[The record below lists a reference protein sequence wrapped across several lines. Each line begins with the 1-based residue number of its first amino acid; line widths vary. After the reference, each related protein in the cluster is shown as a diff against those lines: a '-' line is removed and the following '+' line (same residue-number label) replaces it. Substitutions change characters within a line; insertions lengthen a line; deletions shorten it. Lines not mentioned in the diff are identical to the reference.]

1 MRVGI
6 ELVSCLSL
14 GVSALGAAQSNVP
27 WPVIPKPQSVAST
40 NGPVY
45 VYSSSV
51 RKGLS
56 SDFANNSANSDS
68 ALVFQSIGD
77 TYTRK
82 YLQSLVEDWFLLY
95 CVMEL

>member
-6 ELVSCLSL
+6 ELVSCLFL
-14 GVSALGAAQSNVP
+14 GVGALGAAQNNVP
-27 WPVIPKPQSVAST
+27 WPAIPKPQGVAST
-40 NGPVY
+40 NSPVN
-45 VYSSSV
+45 VYPTSV

-56 SDFANNSANSDS
+56 SDFANNSAES

-82 YLQSLVEDWFLLY
+82 Y
-95 CVMEL
+95 